1 MVNNITFLNVS
12 SFIDNAVEDKLIPGA
27 ALAVTSPEKTL
38 YQYYSGWAQKDME
51 IKVTADTIFDL
62 ASLTKVVTTLS
73 SVLKLMEEGQLD
85 LDDPV
90 YYYLPDFKEYNSDL
104 TIKHLLT
111 HTSGYQPG
119 IKFYLKDLT

>member
-1 MVNNITFLNVS
+1 MVNNNILSNVS
-12 SFIDNAVEDKLIPGA
+12 SFIDNAVEDILIPGA

-38 YQYYSGWAQKDME
+38 YQYYSGLAHKDME
-51 IKVTADTIFDL
+51 LKVTADTIFDL
-62 ASLTKVVTTLS
+62 ASLTKVVTTLP
-73 SVLKLMEEGQLD
+73 SVLKLTEEGQLD
-85 LDDPV
+85 LDDLV
-90 YYYLPDFKEYNSDL
+90 YYYLPDYKEYNSDL